1 MSKESGKSSGVDL
14 GKQYLEEGGNTRA
27 RLLKATVEAIDIGG
41 EAAVRIRS
49 IADRAGVTEPSIYHF
64 FGSREGLVEAA
75 HAERFRM
82 NLDDMNQRFLKRAL
96 RCQTKEDFV
105 GAMQVTLAETFAGER
120 RLARLQ
126 RFTVIGAA
134 TTRPALL
141 EKLIVARAEGEKTL
155 IEGLE
160 FGRERGWVRDDL
172 DLRAYAFMV
181 AGVITGRALLEI
193 DRSVT
198 PELES
203 EWNDL
208 AIGALVA
215 MVVPADR

>member
-1 MSKESGKSSGVDL
+1 MPKESSVRSGVDL
-14 GKQYLEEGGNTRA
+14 GKQYLEDGDDTRA
-27 RLLKATVEAIDIGG
+27 RLLRATVEAIDLGG

-82 NLDDMNQRFLKRAL
+82 NLDDMNQRFLKRVL
-96 RCQTKEDFV
+96 RCQTKEDFA
-105 GAMQVTLAETFAGER
+105 GAIRVTLAETFASER
-120 RLARLQ
+120 RFARVQ
-126 RFTVIGAA
+126 RFSVIGAA

-141 EKLIVARAEGEKTL
+141 EKLIGARAEGEKAL
-155 IEGLE
+155 IDALE

-172 DLRAYAFMV
+172 DLRAFSYFS